1 MVRLRQGNQSEIVMK
16 FKQTPREKSRRLIT
30 SALIWLAVSPLCP
43 AQGQT
48 VLWNLATDFSIT
60 SNPNGAWSYAFTR
73 YGNPGMSPLAPAKDI
88 LGVSGLDGWAATGG
102 TTPIIAKSTAGAAD
116 ERFSIDPDEVVVTP
130 GGDVASDV
138 VNVRWTA
145 PAAGTYDVAATWKT
159 LHPEA
164 RAMAFV
170 IRQQGAADQEMLSP
184 GQPIGGSGNPL
195 SYADNAL
202 PLEAGDTLDFP
213 VWAGHEGGTNDFVGL
228 DIQIKLLSPATAAK
242 PTLLL
247 DFPLEEDV
255 KNRADGAPHAV
266 VHGNPQPAKD
276 ADRAALRFSGAGDWI
291 DSGTNLAEL
300 KKAFTVE
307 VWVKPDAT
315 QPVNANIFGNHT
327 NDGKGILLQQD
338 GSNVNR
344 FAFVMG
350 SGSGNWSFT
359 KPIQLTPDV
368 WQHIAVVKAPREMRI
383 YLNGVL
389 MDSVP
394 ANHAYLPGPMNFA
407 IGLGFEDPA
416 RCFRGEIAGVR
427 IWDQAL
433 AEIKPDVTPAQRFRA
448 IASNVGIRLDTAKKS
463 RIFSTGETPKIS
475 VSFADRK
482 EDFAGAAI
490 EVTFDVADIDGKKIV
505 VPPATLNAGN
515 SFKTELP
522 LPVGQGFYRVVA
534 QATAA
539 TPQGSFPLPPVT
551 ISFSQLGTSN
561 TASPAKRPSLEP
573 LGSQPSLVQSLDG
586 ADWLIATDPNNV
598 GREEGWFN
606 EPTVDAKPTKVPW
619 IIQDIFN
626 NYHGVAWYWHDFTAP
641 VNPGKDGRT
650 ILRFLGVDYL
660 AEVWLNGERIGLHEG
675 AEDPFE
681 FDVTSV
687 IKPGAKNRLAVRV
700 LNPKNEPIDG
710 IALNTTARGPKAYP
724 VQPGSIYN
732 VGGITD
738 SVLLLET
745 PVVRIEDVF
754 IRPDWKTGRVRIE
767 ANVRNASKAPVQGI
781 ARFAISPLRS
791 DKSLDS
797 LLLEREFA
805 SGDTKIEAEVTVA
818 DWKLWSPETPV
829 LYQVSSQVGVKA
841 SPFFDERLTRAGF
854 RDFRYENNA
863 FRLNGERI
871 LIQGALILP
880 HYPIGFR
887 LPPDET
893 MMRQDIEAA
902 KKLGLNMI
910 RLIWGGLRTRDLDL
924 FDELGMLVWQEHFGG
939 IQITPSPDL
948 ERRFEASVVGMLR
961 RDRNHPSVVM
971 WGLMN
976 EMWEG
981 PQFSQGVAMLPLVKY
996 LDDTRLVFLNSG
1008 GFDMNLANGSVSNP
1022 GATEWEYLMG
1032 SERPDGPNLRYPEEY
1047 IIMQANA
1054 GDIKADIHHY
1064 QSVPH
1069 TAAEIERMRTIGKH
1083 SLEGRKVMI
1092 TEIGTGSAIHLPLIL
1107 AHYKKWNAM
1116 GSDDAVFF
1124 QDKFDQFLADWERWD
1139 LADVWEKPENFF
1151 INSEA
1156 NMLKLRLETGN
1167 AMRANP
1173 FLAGYLFCALT
1184 DSDFNGVGLINI
1196 FREFKPGVIDLQDNI
1211 TAPLR
1216 WSLFAEPVNIS
1227 RGGTVNLEA
1236 VLSDLDGLKPGT
1248 YPVKVELLA
1257 PDGSKVFEEEVFLS
1271 VPDPAVAG
1279 EPPLVRTVFK
1289 KDVPISGPGGTY
1301 QFRVSFAGDVS
1312 AEGGEIPFQVF
1323 DLAEMSAVA
1332 GEVVLWG
1339 NDPEL
1344 AQWLADHGI
1353 RTRPYK
1359 PGDAAKREVILV
1371 GQGGGDLAA
1380 FQDLARRIA
1389 SGSTVI
1395 FLSHGVFAR
1404 EAQPLGWL
1412 PLVTKGTFGGLDFY
1426 GGYYRGD
1433 TFGTGHTIFGS
1444 LPGKGILDYTLYRN
1458 IINQG
1463 GYGIIGADIPD
1474 ELIVGGI
1481 RAQFGYTS
1489 NVQAAAYAFG
1499 AGKFFF
1505 NTLRIREQLGKDPVA
1520 ELLLRNLLNEAARD
1534 TDKPAAELPI
1544 DLEQQFKAIGYE

>member
-1 MVRLRQGNQSEIVMK
+1 MMK
-16 FKQTPREKSRRLIT
+16 CSHPPRGKFRGLSSFVL
-30 SALIWLAVSPLCP
+30 LWLAISPLCL
-43 AQGQT
+43 AADQAGS
-48 VLWNLATDFSIT
+48 WNLAADFST
-60 SNPNGAWSYAFTR
+60 TANPKGAWSYASTR
-73 YGNPGMSPLAPAKDI
+73 YGNPVMSALAPAKEI

-102 TTPIIAKSTAGAAD
+102 TAPLIAKSNGGASED
-116 ERFSIDPDEVVVTP
+116 GFSIDPDEVVVAP
-130 GGDVASDV
+130 GGDAASDV

-145 PAAGTYDVAATWKT
+145 SESGTYDVTATWKT
-159 LHPEA
+159 VRPEVQA
-164 RAMAFV
+164 LAFV
-170 IRQQGAADQEMLSP
+170 IRQQGAPDQEMLFP
-184 GQPIGGSGNPL
+184 GQPIGGPTNPL
-195 SYADNAL
+195 AYADNAL

-213 VWAGHEGGTNDFVGL
+213 VWAGADGGTNDLVGL
-228 DIQIKLLSPATAAK
+228 DIQIQLLSPAAASK

-247 DFPLEEDV
+247 DFPLDGDTKNQAGGGPDV
-255 KNRADGAPHAV
+255 T
-266 VHGNPQPAKD
+266 VHGNPQPTKD
-276 ADRAALRFSGAGDWI
+276 AERAALRFSGAGDWI
-291 DSGTNLAEL
+291 DSGTNLADL
-300 KKAFTVE
+300 KKTFTVE

-350 SGSGNWSFT
+350 SGSGKWNFT

-368 WQHIAVVKAPREMRI
+368 WQHLAVVKAPREMRI

-389 MDSVP
+389 MDTVA
-394 ANHAYLPGPMNFA
+394 ANQAYLPGPMNFA

-416 RCFRGEIAGVR
+416 RCFRGEIAGLR
-427 IWDQAL
+427 LWDAAL
-433 AEIKPDVTPAQRFRA
+433 TEIKPEVTSAQRFRA
-448 IASNVGIRLDTAKKS
+448 IASNVGIQIAAAKKS
-463 RIFSTGETPKIS
+463 RIFAAGETPNIS

-490 EVTFDVADIDGKKIV
+490 EVAFDVTDNDGIKIV
-505 VPPATLNAGN
+505 VPSVTLNPGN
-515 SFKTELP
+515 SFKAELP
-522 LPVGQGFYRVVA
+522 LTVEPGFYRVVA
-534 QATAA
+534 QATAT
-539 TPQGSFPLPPVT
+539 TPQGAFPLPPAT
-551 ISFSQLGTSN
+551 ISFSQLGASN
-561 TASPAKRPSLEP
+561 TASAAKRPAPES
-573 LGSQPSLVQSLDG
+573 LGSQPSLTQSLDG
-586 ADWLIATDPNNV
+586 DNWLIATDPTNI
-598 GREEGWFN
+598 GREQGWFKK
-606 EPTVDAKPTKVPW
+606 PTAEAKATKVPW

-641 VNPGKDGRT
+641 TNPDKNGRT

-681 FDVTSV
+681 FDVTSA
-687 IKPGAKNRLAVRV
+687 IKPGTKNLLAVRV
-700 LNPKNEPIDG
+700 LNPTNEPIDG
-710 IALNTTARGPKAYP
+710 IVLNTTARGPKAYP

-745 PVVRIEDVF
+745 PVMRIEDVF
-754 IRPDWKTGRVRIE
+754 VRPDWKTGRVRIE
-767 ANVRNASKAPVQGI
+767 ANVRNASKEPVQGS
-781 ARFAISPLRS
+781 ARFSIAPQRA
-791 DKSLDS
+791 DQALDS
-797 LLLEREFA
+797 VLLEREFA
-805 SGDTKIEAEVTVA
+805 PGDTKIEAEVTVA

-829 LYQVSSQVGVKA
+829 LYKVSSQVGVKA
-841 SPFFDERLTRAGF
+841 SPFFDQRLTRAGF

-893 MMRQDIEAA
+893 MMHQDIEAA
-902 KKLGLNMI
+902 KKLGLNMVRI
-910 RLIWGGLRTRDLDL
+910 IWGGLRTRDFDL
-924 FDELGMLVWQEHFGG
+924 FDELGMLVWQEHLGG

-948 ERRFEASVVGMLR
+948 ERRFEASVVGMIR

-971 WGLMN
+971 WCLMN

-981 PQFSQGVAMLPLVKY
+981 TQFSQGVAMLPLVKY

-1008 GFDMNLANGSVSNP
+1008 GFDMNLADGSVSNP

-1047 IIMQANA
+1047 TVMQANG
-1054 GDIKADIHHY
+1054 GDIKADIHAY
-1064 QSVPH
+1064 QAVPH

-1083 SLEGRKVMI
+1083 SLDGRKVMV
-1092 TEIGTGSAIHLPLIL
+1092 TEIGTGCAINFPVIL
-1107 AHYKKWNAM
+1107 AHYKKHDAM

-1124 QDKFDQFLADWERWD
+1124 QDKFDLFLADWERWK
-1139 LADVWEKPENFF
+1139 LAEVWEKPENFF

-1167 AMRANP
+1167 ALRANP

-1184 DSDFNGVGLINI
+1184 DSDFNGVGLLNI
-1196 FREFKPGVIDLQDNI
+1196 FRDFKPGVIELQKNI

-1227 RGGTVNLEA
+1227 RGGTVKLEA
-1236 VLSDLDGLKPGT
+1236 VLSDLDVLPPGT
-1248 YPVKVELLA
+1248 YPVTVEVLA
-1257 PDGSKVFEEEVFLS
+1257 PDQSKVFEEDVSLS

-1301 QFRVSFAGDVS
+1301 QFRVSFPKNLS
-1312 AEGGEIPFQVF
+1312 ATGGQIPFQVF
-1323 DLAEMSAVA
+1323 DPAEMPAVP

-1339 NDPEL
+1339 NDPDL
-1344 AQWLADHGI
+1344 AQWLTDHGI
-1353 RTRPYK
+1353 RTRPYE
-1359 PGDAAKREVILV
+1359 PGDTTKREVILV
-1371 GQGGGDLAA
+1371 GQGGGDLVA
-1380 FQDLARRIA
+1380 FQDLARRMA
-1389 SGSTVI
+1389 SGSTVL
-1395 FLSHGVFAR
+1395 FLSPGVFAR
-1404 EAQPLGWL
+1404 DAQPLGWL
-1412 PLVTKGTFGGLDFY
+1412 PLVTKGTFGGVDFY

-1433 TFGTGHTIFGS
+1433 TFGTGHAIFKS

-1458 IINQG
+1458 ILNQG
-1463 GYGIIGADIPD
+1463 GYGIIGAEVPD

-1489 NVQAAAYAFG
+1489 NVQSAMFAFG

-1505 NTLRIREQLGKDPVA
+1505 NTLRIREQLGKDPIA
-1520 ELLLRNLLNEAARD
+1520 ELLLRNLLNEAARGM
-1534 TDKPAAELPI
+1534 DKPAVALPA
-1544 DLEQQFKAIGYE
+1544 DFEEQLKTIGYQ